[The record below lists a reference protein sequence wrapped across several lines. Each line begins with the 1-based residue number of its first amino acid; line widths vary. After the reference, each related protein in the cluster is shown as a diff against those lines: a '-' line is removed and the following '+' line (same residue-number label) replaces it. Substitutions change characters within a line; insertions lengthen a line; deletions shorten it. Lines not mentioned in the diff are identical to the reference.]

1 MRTKINVRAS
11 VLNGVLKMSSETTTT
26 APETIEVSDHV
37 LAQRVGTGDMHAF
50 QELFLRHN
58 RNVFLWC
65 LRMTRNVAD
74 SEDLAQEVFIKVF
87 RYVRG
92 FRGESAFEAWLRRLT
107 VNHVL
112 MHFRNRRLRP
122 DQLTDDHEMPVL
134 LRGSES
140 FRAPAILNRIALE
153 RAIAKL
159 PSGYRSAF
167 LLYHVA
173 GHDHREIAMILGHSE
188 GTSKSQ
194 LFKACRQLRASL

>member
-1 MRTKINVRAS
+1 M
-11 VLNGVLKMSSETTTT
+11 LKMSIETTTN
-26 APETIEVSDHV
+26 ASETIKVSDHV
-37 LAQRVGTGDMHAF
+37 LAQRVGAGDMHAL

-58 RNVFLWC
+58 RNVYLWC

-112 MHFRNRRLRP
+112 MHFRRRRLRP

-134 LRGSES
+134 LRGNEN
-140 FRAPAILNRIALE
+140 FQAPAIVNRIALE

-159 PSGYRSAF
+159 PSGYRIAF

-173 GHDHREIAMILGHSE
+173 GHDHREIAMMLGQAE

-194 LFKACRQLRASL
+194 LFKARRQLRASL

>member
-1 MRTKINVRAS
+1 M
-11 VLNGVLKMSSETTTT
+11 LKMRIETTTT
-26 APETIEVSDHV
+26 SSEAIKVSDHV
-37 LAQRVGTGDMHAF
+37 LAQRVGAGDMQAL

-58 RNVFLWC
+58 RKVYLWC
-65 LRMTRNVAD
+65 LRMTKNVED

-92 FRGESAFEAWLRRLT
+92 FRGESPFEAWLRRLT

-112 MHFRNRRLRP
+112 MHFRRHRQRP
-122 DQLTDDHEMPVL
+122 DQLTDDHEMPVQL
-134 LRGSES
+134 IRGTEN

-159 PSGYRSAF
+159 PSGYRIAF

-173 GHDHREIAMILGHSE
+173 GHDHREIAMMLGHSE
-188 GTSKSQ
+188 GTAKSQ
-194 LFKACRQLRASL
+194 LFKARRQLRASL

>member
-1 MRTKINVRAS
+1 MII
-11 VLNGVLKMSSETTTT
+11 ETTTT
-26 APETIEVSDHV
+26 ASEAIKVSDHV
-37 LAQRVGTGDMHAF
+37 LAQRVGTGDMLAL

-58 RNVFLWC
+58 RNVYLWC

-92 FRGESAFEAWLRRLT
+92 FRGESAFDAWLRRLT

-112 MHFRNRRLRP
+112 MHFRRHRVQP
-122 DQLTDDHEMPVL
+122 DQLADDHEMPL
-134 LRGSES
+134 QLRGTEN

-159 PSGYRSAF
+159 PSGYRIAF

-173 GHDHREIAMILGHSE
+173 GHDHREIAMMLGHSE

-194 LFKACRQLRASL
+194 LFKARRQLRASL

>member
-1 MRTKINVRAS
+1 MEIIHEHRRCSI
-11 VLNGVLKMSSETTTT
+11 GVLKMSVETTTT
-26 APETIEVSDHV
+26 ASEAIKVSDHV
-37 LAQRVGTGDMHAF
+37 LAKRVGAGDMLAL

-58 RNVFLWC
+58 RNVYLWC

-87 RYVRG
+87 RYARG

-112 MHFRNRRLRP
+112 MHFRRSRLQP
-122 DQLTDDHEMPVL
+122 DQLADDNEMPAQL
-134 LRGSES
+134 LRGTENS
-140 FRAPAILNRIALE
+140 RAPAILNRIALE

-159 PSGYRSAF
+159 PSGYRIAF

-173 GHDHREIAMILGHSE
+173 GHDHREIAMMLGHSE

-194 LFKACRQLRASL
+194 LFKARRQLRASL